1 MYIKRIEFG
10 GNDRR
15 AVLQPENVQL
25 VDEYEEWNTI
35 RRNYN
40 ILLWVTI
47 TGDQAARL
55 GYYLSFSKSRRHRY
69 QVNTI
74 SI

>member
-15 AVLQPENVQL
+15 AVLRHENVQL

-40 ILLWVTI
+40 NLLLVTI
-47 TGDQAARL
+47 TGD
-55 GYYLSFSKSRRHRY
+55 
-69 QVNTI
+69 
-74 SI
+74 